1 MSCSSIVS
9 LERQVNLTIAIKK
22 GNEYPSVQ
30 AMNLGEVSS
39 SNFYVY
45 DEKFSEDVE
54 TFVISIDKFASNF

>member
-9 LERQVNLTIAIKK
+9 LERQVNVAVTIKN
-22 GNEYPSVQ
+22 GTDYPFVQ

-39 SNFYVY
+39 SKFYVH
-45 DEKFSEDVE
+45 EKFSEDVE